1 MEQAWTVTSGQPS
14 TAWSDD
20 SSGRDMIPQA
30 DPVIVADNQLPAEYG
45 RELTEIDFSYE
56 NPTVARVAHPGPSQA
71 KTLSK
76 DSEGTCSPAP
86 TPGSTTSEA
95 TSTTPASTPNVR
107 SATTS
112 AHSNQPPD
120 PTQRPSAP
128 PSVTLARPRTVIF
141 GSDRCR

>member
-45 RELTEIDFSYE
+45 REFTEIDFSYE
-56 NPTVARVAHPGPSQA
+56 NPTVARVAHPGPAQV

-95 TSTTPASTPNVR
+95 TSTS
-107 SATTS
+107 
-112 AHSNQPPD
+112 
-120 PTQRPSAP
+120 
-128 PSVTLARPRTVIF
+128 LARVLGEALVAPCLLGVDAVAFSAGQFAYRHLVGL
-141 GSDRCR
+141 GSAFDAA

>member
-45 RELTEIDFSYE
+45 REFTEIDFSYE
-56 NPTVARVAHPGPSQA
+56 NPTVARVAHPGPAQV

-76 DSEGTCSPAP
+76 DSEGTLLSSP
-86 TPGSTTSEA
+86 
-95 TSTTPASTPNVR
+95 N
-107 SATTS
+107 
-112 AHSNQPPD
+112 
-120 PTQRPSAP
+120 
-128 PSVTLARPRTVIF
+128 ARF
-141 GSDRCR
+141 NDLGSDFYDTRINPERKKRNHIRALEPAA